1 MREVPQNLD
10 AEQAVLGAMLLNRD
24 AIATAIEQLTGASF
38 YDPSNSRIFE
48 SILTVFLR
56 DSARHPDV
64 TVVAEH
70 IRNEYSIPVE
80 DTKRR
85 LLQLQAVTPAVSN
98 IAYYVEIVAELA
110 VKRLLIAAG
119 QQIAESAYGAD
130 SAQTILEES
139 ERKIFALA
147 HRPSTDTT
155 SHIGIVTD
163 ETIIQLGEGNQT
175 ETILTGYYD
184 IDESVRFRR
193 QSLVVCAA
201 RPGQGKTA
209 FALSLAAQVAET
221 HPVLFFSMEMGASEL
236 SHRILCA
243 ESRVRQDQLQTGRL
257 AGNDWSALERAAAKI
272 RDLNLHVDDN
282 PRCTLLDIASKGR
295 RLATK
300 QGQLGL
306 IIVDYLQLMSSVT
319 KTRESRQ
326 VEVAELSRGLKMLA
340 RELNCPI
347 LALSQLNRSIE
358 YRADKTPMLSDLR
371 ESGAIEQDADI
382 VAFLHADEQDAAYNP
397 RERLLSMIV
406 AKNRH
411 GTTGKLHL
419 VFRAEY
425 SRFENHTG

>member
-48 SILTVFLR
+48 SILTVYLR

-70 IRNEYSIPVE
+70 IRNEYAIPVE

-119 QQIAESAYGAD
+119 QQIAEAAYGPD
-130 SAQTILEES
+130 SAQTILDES

-147 HRPSTDTT
+147 HRPATDTT
-155 SHIGIVTD
+155 NHIGDIAD

-175 ETILTGYYD
+175 ELIPTGYYD

-193 QSLVVCAA
+193 QSLIVCAA

-209 FALSLAAQVAET
+209 FALSLAAKVAET
-221 HPVLFFSMEMGASEL
+221 RPVLFFSMEMGAAEL
-236 SHRILCA
+236 SQRILCS

-257 AGNDWSALERAAAKI
+257 TGNDWAALEKAAQKI
-272 RDLNLHVDDN
+272 RGLNFFVDDN

-300 QGQLGL
+300 GPLGL
-306 IIVDYLQLMSSVT
+306 IVVDYLQLMTST
-319 KTRESRQ
+319 KTTRESRQ

-340 RELNCPI
+340 RELDCPI
-347 LALSQLNRSIE
+347 LALSQLNRGIE

-397 RERLLSMIV
+397 AERLLSMII

-411 GTTGKLHL
+411 GSTGKLHL

-425 SRFENHTG
+425 SRFENYTG